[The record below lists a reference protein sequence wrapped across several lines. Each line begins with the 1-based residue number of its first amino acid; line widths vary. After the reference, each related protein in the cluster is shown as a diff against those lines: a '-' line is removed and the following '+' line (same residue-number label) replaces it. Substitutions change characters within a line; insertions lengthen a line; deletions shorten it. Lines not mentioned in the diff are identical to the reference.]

1 MSIELIRKIKDLV
14 IGGTND
20 EGWVYD
26 KATTDSKLATKPTAT
41 LVTDIN
47 NSSTDTQV
55 ASAKAINTKLN
66 NKSDSNHNHNSE
78 YYTQQQVDDKIDE
91 VVLASQS
98 GTIDLSGYASKDHSH
113 GNITKEGLL
122 TVSNGIVTTDA
133 NKKVTSVSTITKSK
147 ISDFSHAHGNL
158 TNDGKLGSAANL
170 PVITGANG
178 VITTGSFGTAANTFC
193 QGNDSRLS
201 NARTP
206 TSHTH
211 GNITNTGAIGT
222 AANLPIITTTDG
234 KLTTSSF
241 GTGANTFCEGNDTRL
256 SDART
261 PKSHTH
267 GNITNAGA
275 IGSTANL
282 PIITGTNGVLKA
294 GSFETTATNIKMNG
308 TQSAGSLNTFARG
321 DHVHP
326 VDTSRAPN
334 NHASTATTYGV
345 ASSSAYGH
353 VKLDSSPTMNSS
365 NVVSSGGMYTF
376 LKWKTL
382 NWGESGNASWGLSL
396 YYNDSFVAL
405 SLDTGSD
412 FSTSIGSSWVT
423 IGYTVPEGYR
433 PSHHTSG
440 HIYPNLELYV
450 GSDGAIKVRKISGD
464 ATTAAK
470 GYVIYPRF

>member
-41 LVTDIN
+41 LVTNIS
-47 NSSTDTQV
+47 NSSTDSQV
-55 ASAKAINTKLN
+55 ASAKAINTKLDG
-66 NKSDSNHNHNSE
+66 KADSTHNHDSE
-78 YYTQQQVDDKIDE
+78 YYKQIEIDE
-91 VVLASQS
+91 MFSQMQEAQID
-98 GTIDLSGYASKDHSH
+98 GEIDLSNYALKSHSH
-113 GNITKEGLL
+113 GNI
-122 TVSNGIVTTDA
+122 SNAGAIGSTA
-133 NKKVTSVSTITKSK
+133 NKPIITTTSGKLTTGSFEGTATNIKMNGTQSVGSLNTFARGDHVHPTDTSRAPASHTHTKANITDFPSTMTPS
-147 ISDFSHAHGNL
+147 SHAHGDI
-158 TNDGKLGSAANL
+158 TNDGKLGSAANKPL
-170 PVITGANG
+170 
-178 VITTGSFGTAANTFC
+178 
-193 QGNDSRLS
+193 
-201 NARTP
+201 
-206 TSHTH
+206 
-211 GNITNTGAIGT
+211 
-222 AANLPIITTTDG
+222 ITTTNG
-234 KLTTSSF
+234 KIAVGSF
-241 GTGANTFCEGNDTRL
+241 GTGANTFCQGNDPRL
-256 SDART
+256 SDARAPT
-261 PKSHTH
+261 SHAH
-267 GNITNAGA
+267 GGITNAGA

-396 YYNDSFVAL
+396 YYNDSLVAL

-423 IGYTVPEGYR
+423 IGYTVPDGYR

-450 GSDGAIKVRKISGD
+450 GSNGAIKVRKISGD